1 MSTPTIRGQTIN
13 PAAVRRDFP
22 VLSQSVNGRPLVYLD
37 NAATSQTPRQVI
49 DALVR
54 YYETDNANVHRGI
67 HALSMRASD
76 QYERSRAHLASF
88 IGERKAERVV
98 FTRNATEA
106 INLVAHAWGDR
117 HVGTGDEILLTEM
130 EHHSNIVPWQLLA
143 QRKGA
148 RLVYAHIGSNGEL
161 DLDEIRE
168 FIGPRTKLVAITH
181 ASNVLG
187 TINPVAEIAGMA
199 RRVGA
204 PVLLDAAQSAPHMA
218 VDIEAL
224 GCDFLALSAHKMLGP
239 TGVGVL
245 WAREERFA
253 EMDPFLGGGGM
264 IDRVDEQMS
273 TWAPVPDRYEAG
285 TPSIADA
292 IAFEPAIE
300 YLEQLGM
307 DNVRQHEIELN
318 ALAIDRL
325 RSVPG
330 VTIHGPQSPEARAG
344 VVSFALAGVHPHDIA
359 TILDTEGVAVRAGHH
374 CAQLVMRR
382 LGVPATT
389 RASLYGSNTAD
400 EIESLIHGFGKVGR
414 VVEE

>member
-389 RASLYGSNTAD
+389 RASFYVYNTAD
-400 EIESLIHGFGKVGR
+400 EIEALVEGLGKVRR
-414 VVEE
+414 VFE

>member
-389 RASLYGSNTAD
+389 RASFYVYNTAD
-400 EIESLIHGFGKVGR
+400 EIEALVEGLGR
-414 VVEE
+414 

>member
-1 MSTPTIRGQTIN
+1 MSTPTIRGQAIN
-13 PAAVRRDFP
+13 AAAVRRDFP
-22 VLSQSVNGRPLVYLD
+22 VLSQTVNGRPLVYLD

-76 QYERSRAHLASF
+76 QYERSRARLALF
-88 IGERKAERVV
+88 IGERKAEHVV

-117 HVGTGDEILLTEM
+117 HVGAGDEILLTEM

-148 RLVYAHIGSNGEL
+148 RLVYAHIGSNGQL
-161 DLDEIRE
+161 DLDEMRE
-168 FIGPRTKLVAITH
+168 LIGPRTKLVAITH

-204 PVLLDAAQSAPHMA
+204 PVLLDAAQSAPHLA

-239 TGVGVL
+239 TGVGAL
-245 WAREERFA
+245 WAREERLA

-325 RSVPG
+325 HSVPG

-389 RASLYGSNTAD
+389 RASFYVYNTAH
-400 EIESLIHGFGKVGR
+400 EIEALVEGLGKVRR
-414 VVEE
+414 VFG

>member
-1 MSTPTIRGQTIN
+1 MSTPTIRGQAIN
-13 PAAVRRDFP
+13 AAAVRRDFP
-22 VLSQSVNGRPLVYLD
+22 VLSQTVNGRPLVYLD

-76 QYERSRAHLASF
+76 QYERSRARLALF
-88 IGERKAERVV
+88 IGERKAEHVV

-117 HVGTGDEILLTEM
+117 HVGAGDEILLTEM

-148 RLVYAHIGSNGEL
+148 RLVYAHIGSDGQL
-161 DLDEIRE
+161 DLDEMRE
-168 FIGPRTKLVAITH
+168 LIGPRTKLVAITH

-204 PVLLDAAQSAPHMA
+204 PVLLDAAQSAPHLA

-239 TGVGVL
+239 TGVGAL
-245 WAREERFA
+245 WAREERLA

-325 RSVPG
+325 HSMPG

-389 RASLYGSNTAD
+389 RASFYVYNTAH
-400 EIESLIHGFGKVGR
+400 EIEALVEGLGKVRR
-414 VVEE
+414 VFG

>member
-117 HVGTGDEILLTEM
+117 HVGAGDEILLTEM

-389 RASLYGSNTAD
+389 RASFYVYNTAD
-400 EIESLIHGFGKVGR
+400 EIEALVEGLGKVRR
-414 VVEE
+414 VFE

>member
-1 MSTPTIRGQTIN
+1 MN
-13 PAAVRRDFP
+13 AAAVRRDFP
-22 VLSQSVNGRPLVYLD
+22 VLSQTVNGRPLVYLD

-76 QYERSRAHLASF
+76 QYERSRARLALF
-88 IGERKAERVV
+88 IGERKAEHVV

-117 HVGTGDEILLTEM
+117 HVGAGDEILLTEM

-148 RLVYAHIGSNGEL
+148 RLVYAHIGSDGQL
-161 DLDEIRE
+161 DLDEMRE
-168 FIGPRTKLVAITH
+168 LIGPRTKLVAITH

-204 PVLLDAAQSAPHMA
+204 PVLLDAAQSAPHLA

-239 TGVGVL
+239 TGVGAL
-245 WAREERFA
+245 WAREERLA

-325 RSVPG
+325 HSMPG

-389 RASLYGSNTAD
+389 RASFYVYNTAH
-400 EIESLIHGFGKVGR
+400 EIEALVEGLGKVRR
-414 VVEE
+414 VFG